1 MLYFATGNKGKFGQ
15 VVEVLVEYG
24 VELEQKLVDF
34 EEPDCEDLKEIALAK
49 ARQAFQQLKQ
59 PLIVEDTGFFL
70 EAHPGFPGPHT
81 KWVFEKIGFEGFL
94 KLLSGKSK
102 KGFFKTIICFI
113 NGKDSFKFF
122 EGKWHGRI
130 SSKIS
135 KKSSKTLPYSQ
146 FFIGK
151 GEKMPSIEMSA
162 SEKAKKSQR
171 GIATHALGKWLK
183 EQALNDLVD
192 SL

>member
-1 MLYFATGNKGKFGQ
+1 MLYFATGNKGKFVQ
-15 VVEVLVEYG
+15 VQPVLAEYG
-24 VELEQKLVDF
+24 VELEQKQVEF

-113 NGKDSFKFF
+113 DGKDSFKFF
-122 EGKWHGRI
+122 EGEWHGRI

-135 KKSSKTLPYSQ
+135 EKSSKTLPYAQ
-146 FFIGK
+146 FFIGE

-162 SEKAKKSQR
+162 GEKAKKSQR
-171 GIATHALGKWLK
+171 GIASNKLGTWLK
-183 EQALNDLVD
+183 EKALHELLD
-192 SL
+192 SI